1 MNIQFFGPFLSG
13 SGCLRR
19 TKVVGTRQHSEEWVA

>member
-1 MNIQFFGPFLSG
+1 MKYLEANNGCNVEHLQAKEG

-19 TKVVGTRQHSEEWVA
+19 TKH